1 MVIGESMVGMLG
13 SPRPYTH
20 EEVKQ
25 LYPMLTEVECRIV
38 SDIEHRYRH
47 WTVWPHVDYPQTHL
61 WLARRYYTSMQP
73 LVVSLIGDL
82 PGEIVNW
89 VNENSSRPPEFP

>member
-1 MVIGESMVGMLG
+1 
-13 SPRPYTH
+13 
-20 EEVKQ
+20 
-25 LYPMLTEVECRIV
+25 
-38 SDIEHRYRH
+38 
-47 WTVWPHVDYPQTHL
+47 VWPHVDYPQTHL

-89 VNENSSRPPEFP
+89 VNEHSSRPPEFP

>member
-1 MVIGESMVGMLG
+1 VVIGESMRGMLG
-13 SPRPYTH
+13 SRRPYTH

-38 SDIEHRYRH
+38 SDIEHRYRQ

-61 WLARRYYTSMQP
+61 WLARRHYTSMQP
-73 LVVSLIGDL
+73 LV
-82 PGEIVNW
+82 P
-89 VNENSSRPPEFP
+89 

>member
-1 MVIGESMVGMLG
+1 MVGMLG
-13 SPRPYTH
+13 HRRPYTH

-25 LYPMLTEVECRIV
+25 LYPVLTEVECRIV
-38 SDIEHRYRH
+38 SGIEHRYRH

-73 LVVSLIGDL
+73 LVVSMIGDM

-89 VNENSSRPPEFP
+89 VNEHSSRPPEFP